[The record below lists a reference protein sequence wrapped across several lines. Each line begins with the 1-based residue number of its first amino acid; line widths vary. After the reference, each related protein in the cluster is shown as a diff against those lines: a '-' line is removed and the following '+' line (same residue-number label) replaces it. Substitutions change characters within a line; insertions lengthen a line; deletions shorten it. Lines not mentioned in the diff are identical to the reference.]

1 MGHDR
6 NTHRKPKH
14 ERAKRVLATTAVTG
28 IVGTSLTVASA
39 GAADAA
45 SVSTWDRVAK
55 CESGNNWKI
64 NTGNGYYG
72 GLQFTASTWR
82 AYGGGRYASRADLA
96 TKAQQIQI
104 AEKVL
109 AAQGPGAWPVCSLK
123 AGLTRG
129 GVKPFTAVAPK
140 SAPAKPKA
148 TVTDRDCADI
158 GHQVK
163 ITPGNDPYRLDNDHD
178 GIGCESYPGPATASL
193 AKAKAAPKVSTGTA
207 ARAVAFALK
216 QVGKPY
222 IYGATGPHAYDC
234 SGLTQA
240 AWRAAGVSIP
250 RTSGAQLAGL
260 TRVSPS
266 SVRPGDLVIYKGG
279 GHVALYIGGGKIVE
293 APSPGKRVQ
302 IAPWR
307 SGWYASHFV
316 GIVRPHGSTA
326 GVAKKKAPPS
336 VVNKAAPSLR
346 AVPEAVTRGE
356 AVPERAP
363 VKRAPTTWGGKAY
376 KVRAGDCLYR
386 IALDHNVKG
395 GWHGLYAAN
404 HAVVG
409 SNPHLIYPGQVLHLS

>member
-6 NTHRKPKH
+6 NTHRKPKGVA
-14 ERAKRVLATTAVTG
+14 AKRVLATTAVTG
-28 IVGTSLTVASA
+28 IVGTGLTVASA
-39 GAADAA
+39 GTADAA

-72 GLQFTASTWR
+72 GLQFDARTWR
-82 AYGGGRYASRADLA
+82 AYGGAKYALRADLA

-109 AAQGPGAWPVCSLK
+109 AKQGPGAWPVCSLT

-129 GVKPFTAVAPK
+129 GVKPFTAKAAPKAAPAKPK
-140 SAPAKPKA
+140 SAPAASKA
-148 TVTDRDCADI
+148 
-158 GHQVK
+158 
-163 ITPGNDPYRLDNDHD
+163 
-178 GIGCESYPGPATASL
+178 
-193 AKAKAAPKVSTGTA
+193 STGTA
-207 ARAVAFALK
+207 AKAVAFALR

-250 RTSGAQLAGL
+250 RTSQAQWRGL
-260 TRVSPS
+260 THVAPS
-266 SVRPGDLVIYKGG
+266 KVRIGDIVVYKGA

-293 APSPGKRVQ
+293 ASRPGAPIR

-316 GIVRPHGSTA
+316 GVVRPHGSTA

-336 VVNKAAPSLR
+336 VVNKGAPSIKALPK
-346 AVPEAVTRGE
+346 AALRGE
-356 AVPERAP
+356 AAVIEERAP

-376 KVRAGDCLYR
+376 KVQAGDCLYR
-386 IALDHNVKG
+386 IALAHNVKG
-395 GWHGLYAAN
+395 GWQQLYAAN
-404 HAVVG
+404 RSTVG